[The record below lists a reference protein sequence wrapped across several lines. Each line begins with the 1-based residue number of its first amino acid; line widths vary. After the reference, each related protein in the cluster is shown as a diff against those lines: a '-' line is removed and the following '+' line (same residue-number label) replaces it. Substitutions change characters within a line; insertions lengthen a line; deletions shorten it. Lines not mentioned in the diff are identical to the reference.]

1 MENLSLH
8 PQRKELLLLLYKEI
22 GSIEHT
28 PQCVKQRKR
37 RTRNLSRF
45 QGTKPN
51 IFKPT
56 ISDSNMVGM
65 ASNFGDLIPHL
76 GHIDALS
83 LFEDWLSETSDLRDV
98 LSIRYAIITEQSSF
112 GSRIVW
118 TVKPCPFK
126 LNFGEHLG
134 DSWIY
139 VSTKIHAQWSTS
151 L

>member
-22 GSIEHT
+22 KRIEHT
-28 PQCVKQRKR
+28 PQRVNQRKR

-45 QGTKPN
+45 LGTKPN

-76 GHIDALS
+76 GHVDALG

-98 LSIRYAIITEQSSF
+98 LSIRYAIITE
-112 GSRIVW
+112 
-118 TVKPCPFK
+118 
-126 LNFGEHLG
+126 
-134 DSWIY
+134 
-139 VSTKIHAQWSTS
+139 
-151 L
+151 